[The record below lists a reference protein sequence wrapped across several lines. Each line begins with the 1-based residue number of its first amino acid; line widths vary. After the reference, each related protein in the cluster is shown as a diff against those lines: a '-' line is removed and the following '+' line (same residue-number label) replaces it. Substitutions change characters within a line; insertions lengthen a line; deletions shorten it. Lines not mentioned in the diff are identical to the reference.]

1 MKKCKRIFSVVMC
14 LALLAGIVTTAPFT
28 ANAVGLNGAD
38 VAAASADSTGAGTPV
53 GEKKTYGIFEYYH
66 TDDNAIIIT
75 GTTTYSPNDIII
87 PETIDGLPVKYLGEN
102 SKYYSVTIGRLEI
115 PSTVVDIASNAFNTL
130 KVREPLVLPENVTL
144 HHDSFSCCTFSAVY
158 LPLGLRH
165 VPDANLGGFNGG
177 AFSNSK
183 IQAVYFADGTTEV
196 PDRLLTNADVK
207 QVDLPSSVT
216 RIGRY
221 AFMGTAKLT
230 NIALP
235 ENVTLCRG
243 AFSGS
248 GLTEI
253 TLPKGARF
261 EEPEPD
267 SYNQG
272 IFSDCH
278 DLESITIEDGVE
290 EIVPEMF
297 RNCWNKKLTLV
308 EFPPSVTR
316 VAKDAFASAMY
327 INSVSFYSPTTVIE
341 DYAFG
346 YTDIK
351 VVYGFTGSTAQAF
364 ADSRSRRTFVSIDSY
379 EPPEKKLPAV
389 NKIPI
394 KPYNNSDFELK
405 LEESLE
411 LSIPSDIPIIGGN
424 NIELDLSMIPISASY
439 DGEKIRAGVGLDL
452 TEEDFDPKE
461 WMNIKKWVGDL
472 KEDFLEDLDEG
483 TTLYNKVIRD
493 GGRVSA
499 PADIGTP
506 FTAWGYVEIGLS
518 EGKPVSCS
526 GVVNLQI
533 GVEAEKEWQMFVA
546 QVPVVI
552 KLWGEVGVETE
563 VQLGVDWEKKELLLG
578 SEISLTLPKIGAS
591 AGIGVAGIADL
602 SVYGELENTL
612 KLICNLEERRFK
624 GILSGELGISYTV
637 FFFNDRIPIIAIEG
651 DDDEEDGWV
660 YYDSAKQK
668 AGSGVSANELFNA
681 VASEDAFS
689 IDRSYLGKPSQWNG
703 SGEVLSENVYNGALP
718 KLVTAGDVTMLVWTG
733 DIASRTTGNH
743 TAVVYSL
750 LNKSTGRWSEPVMID
765 DDGTADSDPD
775 VATDGT
781 DIYVTWVN
789 AKKTF
794 AAQPSLSE
802 YAANTEIN
810 IAKFDPQAGA
820 FGNSVSVTD
829 NSTLDYKPS
838 VAVKD
843 GKAVVAWLGNSANS
857 IFAVSGKNTVYTAT
871 VSATG
876 SVSKK
881 TYYSTDYPIYDVKT
895 NGDQVAFTADLDKNL
910 DTVGDIEVFAGTA
923 SGSPEQ
929 LTHNSVM
936 ESAVQFNTINGK
948 SCLTFVRG
956 GVIYGSEDLKTAS
969 ALLHTGTSSTD
980 DYRFVSNGDSTKLI
994 SVQYKNGKSRIFS
1007 YSYENGGWERP
1018 VELAASDRY
1027 FRGISGTLAD
1037 GKLQVAY
1044 LSTDAA
1050 IGKDSLQ
1057 ESSSLCVSVLEEKHN
1072 LTLEAV
1078 GLSNDEAAP
1087 NEKTTLRLQVKNNG
1101 SLDESGVKV
1110 QIKDEKGSTY
1120 SVVTVDEPI
1129 KSGEEKTISVD
1140 FTVPSSV
1147 AAVVAYSVTVTPV
1160 GANDADMTDN
1170 QKEFTF
1176 GYTNLQ
1182 MYSVFYQ
1189 NSAGV
1194 AVNNDSSYDTPA
1206 ILQVRDTDANG
1217 EVLATYSLGNIKAN
1231 TTRYFMI
1238 DTDELAKL
1246 RQKTS
1251 FVYVEAVPLCAEKIK
1266 SDNFDSFSISAFA
1279 PYKIGDAN
1287 GDDVID
1293 IRDVTTVQRYLA
1305 HAQELTGDRLTA
1317 ADADKDGKVTIADA
1331 TLIQRYL
1338 AEYVNNL
1345 YTK

>member
-1 MKKCKRIFSVVMC
+1 M
-14 LALLAGIVTTAPFT
+14 
-28 ANAVGLNGAD
+28 
-38 VAAASADSTGAGTPV
+38 
-53 GEKKTYGIFEYYH
+53 
-66 TDDNAIIIT
+66 
-75 GTTTYSPNDIII
+75 
-87 PETIDGLPVKYLGEN
+87 
-102 SKYYSVTIGRLEI
+102 
-115 PSTVVDIASNAFNTL
+115 
-130 KVREPLVLPENVTL
+130 
-144 HHDSFSCCTFSAVY
+144 
-158 LPLGLRH
+158 
-165 VPDANLGGFNGG
+165 
-177 AFSNSK
+177 
-183 IQAVYFADGTTEV
+183 
-196 PDRLLTNADVK
+196 
-207 QVDLPSSVT
+207 
-216 RIGRY
+216 
-221 AFMGTAKLT
+221 
-230 NIALP
+230 
-235 ENVTLCRG
+235 
-243 AFSGS
+243 
-248 GLTEI
+248 
-253 TLPKGARF
+253 
-261 EEPEPD
+261 
-267 SYNQG
+267 
-272 IFSDCH
+272 
-278 DLESITIEDGVE
+278 
-290 EIVPEMF
+290 
-297 RNCWNKKLTLV
+297 
-308 EFPPSVTR
+308 
-316 VAKDAFASAMY
+316 
-327 INSVSFYSPTTVIE
+327 
-341 DYAFG
+341 
-346 YTDIK
+346 
-351 VVYGFTGSTAQAF
+351 
-364 ADSRSRRTFVSIDSY
+364 
-379 EPPEKKLPAV
+379 
-389 NKIPI
+389 
-394 KPYNNSDFELK
+394 
-405 LEESLE
+405 
-411 LSIPSDIPIIGGN
+411 
-424 NIELDLSMIPISASY
+424 
-439 DGEKIRAGVGLDL
+439 
-452 TEEDFDPKE
+452 
-461 WMNIKKWVGDL
+461 
-472 KEDFLEDLDEG
+472 
-483 TTLYNKVIRD
+483 
-493 GGRVSA
+493 
-499 PADIGTP
+499 
-506 FTAWGYVEIGLS
+506 
-518 EGKPVSCS
+518 
-526 GVVNLQI
+526 
-533 GVEAEKEWQMFVA
+533 
-546 QVPVVI
+546 
-552 KLWGEVGVETE
+552 
-563 VQLGVDWEKKELLLG
+563 
-578 SEISLTLPKIGAS
+578 
-591 AGIGVAGIADL
+591 
-602 SVYGELENTL
+602 
-612 KLICNLEERRFK
+612 
-624 GILSGELGISYTV
+624 
-637 FFFNDRIPIIAIEG
+637 
-651 DDDEEDGWV
+651 
-660 YYDSAKQK
+660 
-668 AGSGVSANELFNA
+668 
-681 VASEDAFS
+681 
-689 IDRSYLGKPSQWNG
+689 
-703 SGEVLSENVYNGALP
+703 
-718 KLVTAGDVTMLVWTG
+718 TAGDVTMLVWTG

-750 LNKSTGRWSEPVMID
+750 LNKSTGRWSAPVMID

-810 IAKFDPQAGA
+810 IAKFDPQTGA

-956 GVIYGSEDLKTAS
+956 GVIYGSSDLKTAS

-1044 LSTDAA
+1044 LSTEPA

-1110 QIKDEKGSTY
+1110 QIKNEKGSTY

-1147 AAVVAYSVTVTPV
+1147 AAAVAYSVTATPV

-1189 NSAGV
+1189 NSASV

>member
-1 MKKCKRIFSVVMC
+1 MKKCKRILSVVMC

-28 ANAVGLNGAD
+28 ANAAGLNGAD
-38 VAAASADSTGAGTPV
+38 VAAASADSTGAGTSV
-53 GEKKTYGIFEYYH
+53 GEKKTYGILEYYH

-75 GTTTYSPNDIII
+75 GTTTITPNDIII
-87 PETIDGLPVKYLGEN
+87 PETIDGLPVKYLGSN
-102 SKYYSVTIGRLEI
+102 IFGGLDGMHTGRLEI
-115 PSTVVDIASNAFNTL
+115 PSTVVDIASGAFSGVTI
-130 KVREPLVLPENVTL
+130 REPLVLPENVTL
-144 HHDSFSCCTFSAVY
+144 HVSSFDACTFSAVY
-158 LPLGLRH
+158 LPLGLRYLPNDLH
-165 VPDANLGGFNGG
+165 SG

-183 IQAVYFADGTTEV
+183 IQAAYFADGTTEV
-196 PDRLLTNADVK
+196 PDYLLASANVK
-207 QVDLPSSVT
+207 QVDLPSSVK

-221 AFMGTAKLT
+221 AFYFTGGLEH
-230 NIALP
+230 IALP
-235 ENVTLCRG
+235 ENVTLCHG
-243 AFSGS
+243 AFCGS
-248 GLTEI
+248 ALTEI
-253 TLPKGARF
+253 TLPKGAQF
-261 EEPEPD
+261 EEPD
-267 SYNQG
+267 NVGQR
-272 IFSDCH
+272 IFGVCKQ
-278 DLESITIEDGVE
+278 LESVTIENGVE
-290 EIVPEMF
+290 EIVPYMF
-297 RNCWNKKLTLV
+297 SGCDKLAAV

-316 VAKDAFASAMY
+316 VGECAFEWAKGLH
-327 INSVSFYSPTTVIE
+327 SVTFYSPTTAIADNAFSFADSLKNV
-341 DYAFG
+341 FG
-346 YTDIK
+346 YS
-351 VVYGFTGSTAQAF
+351 GSTAQAYTELRPRLSF
-364 ADSRSRRTFVSIDSY
+364 IGIDSY
-379 EPPEKKLPAV
+379 EPPEKKLPV
-389 NKIPI
+389 VEKIPY

-405 LEESLE
+405 MEDSFEI
-411 LSIPSDIPIIGGN
+411 SIPSDVPIIGGHD
-424 NIELDLSMIPISASY
+424 IELDLSLLPIAAHY

-452 TEEDFDPKE
+452 KEKDFDPKN
-461 WMNIKKWVGDL
+461 WMNIKKSIEEIGN
-472 KEDFLEDLDEG
+472 DFLEDLEEG
-483 TTLYNKVIRD
+483 TDLYDAAIDKKIIK
-493 GGRVSA
+493 GGGAVTA
-499 PADIGTP
+499 PLDIDAN
-506 FTAWGYVEIGLS
+506 FDAYGYVEIGLA

-526 GVVNLQI
+526 GVIKLSI
-533 GVEAEKEWQMFVA
+533 GVEVEKDWQMFVL

-552 KLWGEVGVETE
+552 KLLGEVKAEAEG
-563 VQLGVDWEKKELLLG
+563 QLGIDWDKKELVFG
-578 SEISLTLPKIGAS
+578 GEVALTLPKIGAS
-591 AGIGVAGIADL
+591 AGIGVAKITDL
-602 SVYGELENTL
+602 SVYGEVENTF
-612 KLICNLEERRFK
+612 KLISNLNECRLK
-624 GILSGELGISYTV
+624 GILSGELGISYKL
-637 FFFNDRIPIIAIEG
+637 FFFDDKIPIIAIEG

-668 AGSGVSANELFNA
+668 AGSGVSANELFQVA
-681 VASEDAFS
+681 ASEDAFS

-810 IAKFDPQAGA
+810 IAKFDPQTGT
-820 FGNSVSVTD
+820 FGNSVSVTN

-881 TYYSTDYPIYDVKT
+881 TYYSTDYPVYDVKT
-895 NGDQVAFTADLDKNL
+895 NGDQVAFTADLDKKL

-923 SGSPEQ
+923 SGSPKR

-948 SCLTFVRG
+948 SLLTFVRG

-994 SVQYKNGKSRIFS
+994 SVQYKDGKSRIFS

-1110 QIKDEKGSTY
+1110 QIKNEKGSTY

-1147 AAVVAYSVTVTPV
+1147 AAAVAYSVTVTPV
-1160 GANDADMTDN
+1160 GTNDADMTDN
-1170 QKEFTF
+1170 KKEFTF

-1189 NSAGV
+1189 NSASV
-1194 AVNNDSSYDTPA
+1194 AVNNDSSFDTPA

-1217 EVLATYSLGNIKAN
+1217 EVLATYSLGSIQAN

-1251 FVYVEAVPLCAEKIK
+1251 FVYVEAVPLRAEKIK

-1293 IRDVTTVQRYLA
+1293 IRDITTVQRYLA

>member
-1 MKKCKRIFSVVMC
+1 M
-14 LALLAGIVTTAPFT
+14 
-28 ANAVGLNGAD
+28 
-38 VAAASADSTGAGTPV
+38 
-53 GEKKTYGIFEYYH
+53 
-66 TDDNAIIIT
+66 
-75 GTTTYSPNDIII
+75 
-87 PETIDGLPVKYLGEN
+87 
-102 SKYYSVTIGRLEI
+102 
-115 PSTVVDIASNAFNTL
+115 
-130 KVREPLVLPENVTL
+130 
-144 HHDSFSCCTFSAVY
+144 
-158 LPLGLRH
+158 
-165 VPDANLGGFNGG
+165 
-177 AFSNSK
+177 
-183 IQAVYFADGTTEV
+183 YFADGTTEV
-196 PDRLLTNADVK
+196 PDYLLASANVK
-207 QVDLPSSVT
+207 QVDLPSSVK

-221 AFMGTAKLT
+221 AFYFTGGLEH
-230 NIALP
+230 IALP
-235 ENVTLCRG
+235 ENVTLCHG

-248 GLTEI
+248 ALTEI

-261 EEPEPD
+261 EEPD
-267 SYNQG
+267 NVGQR
-272 IFSDCH
+272 IFGVCKQ
-278 DLESITIEDGVE
+278 LESVTIENGVE
-290 EIVPEMF
+290 EIVPFMF
-297 RNCWNKKLTLV
+297 SGCDKLAAV

-316 VAKDAFASAMY
+316 VGKCAFEWAKGLHSAT
-327 INSVSFYSPTTVIE
+327 FYSPTTAIADNAFSFADSLKNV
-341 DYAFG
+341 FG
-346 YTDIK
+346 YS
-351 VVYGFTGSTAQAF
+351 GSTAQAYTEHRPRISF
-364 ADSRSRRTFVSIDSY
+364 IGIDSY
-379 EPPEKKLPAV
+379 EPPEKKLPV
-389 NKIPI
+389 VEKNPY

-405 LEESLE
+405 MEDSFEI
-411 LSIPSDIPIIGGN
+411 SIPSDVPIIGGHD
-424 NIELDLSMIPISASY
+424 IELDLSLLPIAAHY

-452 TEEDFDPKE
+452 KEKDFDPKN
-461 WMNIKKWVGDL
+461 WMNIKKSIEEIGN
-472 KEDFLEDLDEG
+472 DFLEDLEEG
-483 TTLYNKVIRD
+483 TDLYDAAIDKKIIK
-493 GGRVSA
+493 GGGAVTA
-499 PADIGTP
+499 PLDIDTN
-506 FTAWGYVEIGLS
+506 FDAYGYVEIGLS
-518 EGKPVSCS
+518 EGKPMSCS
-526 GVVNLQI
+526 GVIKLSI
-533 GVEAEKEWQMFVA
+533 GVEVEKDWQMFVL

-552 KLWGEVGVETE
+552 KLWGEAKAEAEG
-563 VQLGVDWEKKELLLG
+563 QLGIDWDKKELVFG
-578 SEISLTLPKIGAS
+578 GEVALTLPKIGAS
-591 AGIGVAGIADL
+591 AGIGVAKIADL
-602 SVYGELENTL
+602 SVYGEVENTF
-612 KLICNLEERRFK
+612 KLISNLNECRLK
-624 GILSGELGISYTV
+624 GILSGELGISYKL
-637 FFFNDRIPIIAIEG
+637 FFFDDKIPIIAIEG

-668 AGSGVSANELFNA
+668 AGSGVSANGLFNA

-810 IAKFDPQAGA
+810 IAKFDPQTGT

-881 TYYSTDYPIYDVKT
+881 TYYSTDYPLYDVKT

-910 DTVGDIEVFAGTA
+910 NTVGDIEVFAGTA
-923 SGSPEQ
+923 SGSPKR

-994 SVQYKNGKSRIFS
+994 SVQYKDGKSRIFS

-1044 LSTDAA
+1044 LSTNAA
-1050 IGKDSLQ
+1050 IGQESLT

-1101 SLDESGVKV
+1101 SLDESGVDV

-1147 AAVVAYSVTVTPV
+1147 AAAVAYSVTATPV

-1194 AVNNDSSYDTPA
+1194 TVNNDSSYDTPA

-1217 EVLATYSLGNIKAN
+1217 EVLATYSLGSIKAN

-1251 FVYVEAVPLCAEKIK
+1251 FVYVEAVPLRAEKIK

-1279 PYKIGDAN
+1279 PYMIGDAN